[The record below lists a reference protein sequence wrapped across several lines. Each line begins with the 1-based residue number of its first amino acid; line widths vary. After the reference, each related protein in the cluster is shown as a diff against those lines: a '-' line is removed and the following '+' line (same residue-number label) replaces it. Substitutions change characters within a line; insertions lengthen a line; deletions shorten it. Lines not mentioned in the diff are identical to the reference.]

1 MFFKSRLISLF
12 IILLVAFQ
20 LFPQDKLLRFPSI
33 HGNRVVFTYA
43 GDLWIASTTDG
54 IARKLTNSPGIELFA
69 RFSPD
74 GKWIA
79 FSGEY
84 DGQRGVYVIP
94 ASGGVP
100 KRLTYYPA
108 HQMPDRFG
116 YDFIVFGW
124 TPDSKKVLFRSLKES
139 FSVWLGRLYLVD
151 LEGHFPEPL
160 PFPYGGFA
168 SFNADGSQL
177 AMNRVF
183 RDFRTWKRYKGG
195 QQQDIWIY
203 DLKTNKMQR
212 LTTYEGM
219 DHIPMWY
226 KNRIYFVSDRQHT
239 ANLFY
244 YDLQT
249 RKVVQV
255 THFTDYDVNWP
266 SLGDG
271 QIVFENGGSLFV
283 LNLESGDLT
292 ELHITL
298 NYDRITARPTYKKVN
313 KNIESYDVARS
324 GKRAVVAARGEVFTI
339 PAKKGDPRNLTNTPD
354 ARDREVAWS
363 PDGKWIA
370 YISDASGEDEIYIVR
385 QDGRGKPQ
393 QITHNSQGYRFQP
406 VWSPDS
412 KKLAFADKNLKLYF
426 VDIFTRKVTSVD
438 SATRWEIR
446 DYNWSPDSKWLVYSK
461 PLSNDM
467 NSLFV
472 YHLPTGK
479 IYPLTSEMTN
489 DYNPVFDPEGKYLYF
504 ISSRDYNPLLGNFEM
519 SYVYRNMDRIYV
531 MPLRK
536 NIPSPFAPESDE
548 VEVLTTPAKSASP
561 QKKSETAPPN
571 VRIDF
576 EGIENR
582 VVALPIKPGEYGNLQ
597 AIAGKV
603 FYSQSPLR
611 GLNGPLTSE
620 DPKIKYFDFKEKKEK
635 TFLTGTGNFR
645 ISADGKYLA
654 YRKGSK
660 MGIVEIAKGEA
671 KIGDGSLNLDR
682 LEIYWNPVAEWRQMF
697 NEAWRLER
705 DYFYAPNMV
714 GVNWPA
720 IREKYAKLLPYVAHR
735 FDLNYLLGEMVGE
748 LSTSHA
754 YVGGGD
760 MPKAKSFP
768 VALLGIRVEPDY
780 QSKRYRIVKILTGEN
795 WIPDRRSPLTEPGIH
810 VKVGDYI
817 IAINGQN
824 VTTDKNF
831 YAYLQNMADRQI
843 VLTVNSKPNTIGTRT
858 YTVKP
863 IKSEFNLNYLT
874 WVEHNRRYVE
884 EKTNGQVGYIHIPD
898 MGARGLNEFA
908 KSFYAQIK
916 KKGIIIDVRYN
927 GGGFVS
933 QMILER
939 LKRTLAGLGKARN
952 MKELYTYPDAA
963 YYGHLVCLA
972 NEYSASDGDIFPYY
986 FKKYK
991 LGKLIG
997 TRTWGGVIGIR
1008 GYTPLVDGGYITR
1021 PEFGLLSDQAKWI
1034 IEGHGVEPD
1043 IYVDTLPSD
1052 QALGRDPQLDK
1063 AIEVIMQEIQA
1074 HPPELPR
1081 VAPYPVKNR

>member
-1 MFFKSRLISLF
+1 MRKYFISW
-12 IILLVAFQ
+12 IILTLIIATAFA
-20 LFPQDKLLRFPSI
+20 QDKLLRFPSI
-33 HGNRVVFTYA
+33 HGDTVVFTYA
-43 GDLWIASTTDG
+43 GDLWLASTTDG
-54 IARKLTNSPGIELFA
+54 IARKLTNSPGIEIFA

-94 ASGGVP
+94 ATGGVP

-108 HQMPDRFG
+108 HKLPERFG
-116 YDFIVFGW
+116 FDYIVFGW

-160 PFPYGGFA
+160 PFPYAGFS
-168 SFNADGSQL
+168 SFSPDGSKL

-203 DLKTNKMQR
+203 DLKQNEMKR

-226 KNRIYFVSDRQHT
+226 KNRIYFVSDRSYT

-244 YDLQT
+244 YDLNTQ
-249 RKVVQV
+249 KVVQV
-255 THFTDYDVNWP
+255 THFKDYDVNWP

-271 QIVFENGGSLFV
+271 KIVFENGGDLYV
-283 LNLESGDLT
+283 LNLSDHSLKKLNIY
-292 ELHITL
+292 LHS
-298 NYDRITARPTYKKVN
+298 DKITARPTFKKVSD
-313 KNIESYDVARS
+313 KIESYDIAPG
-324 GKRAVVAARGEVFTI
+324 GKRIVVAARGEVFTV
-339 PAKKGDPRNLTNTPD
+339 PAKKGDPRNLTQTPG
-354 ARDREVAWS
+354 ARERAVTWS

-370 YISDASGEDEIYIVR
+370 YISDESGEDELYIVR
-385 QDGRGKPQ
+385 QDGLGKPRQ
-393 QITHNSQGYRFQP
+393 LTTNSQGYRFRP

-412 KKLAFADKNLKLYF
+412 KKLAFADKNLKLYI
-426 VDIFTRKVTSVD
+426 VDVLTRKTTFVD

-446 DYNWSPDSKWLVYSK
+446 HYNWSPDSKWLVYSK

-467 NSLFV
+467 NSIFL
-472 YHLPTGK
+472 YHVPTGK
-479 IYPLTSEMTN
+479 IYPITSEMT
-489 DYNPVFDPEGKYLYF
+489 DDDNPVFDPDGKYLYF
-504 ISSRDYNPLLGNFEM
+504 ISRRDFNPLLGNFEM
-519 SYVYRNMDRIYV
+519 SYVYRNMDRIFV
-531 MPLRK
+531 MTLRK
-536 NIPSPFAPESDE
+536 NERSPFAPESDE
-548 VEVLTTPAKSASP
+548 VETAKTESKSTNNSQNTPP
-561 QKKSETAPPN
+561 T
-571 VRIDF
+571 VTIDL
-576 EGIENR
+576 EGIEHR

-597 AIAGKV
+597 AISGKV

-611 GLNGPLTSE
+611 GLNGPLTDSQAA
-620 DPKIKYFDFKEKKEK
+620 IKYFDFNEKKEH
-635 TFLTGTGNFR
+635 TFLTGTGSFT
-645 ISADGKYLA
+645 ISADGKYLV
-654 YRKGSK
+654 YRKGNQ
-660 MGIVEIAKGEA
+660 MGIVETSKKEA
-671 KIGDGSLNLDR
+671 KIGDGAVALNKLD
-682 LEIYWNPVAEWRQMF
+682 IYWIPTAEWHQIF

-720 IREKYAKLLPYVAHR
+720 IREKYGKLLPYVSHR
-735 FDLNYLLGEMVGE
+735 FDLNYLLGEMIAE

-760 MPKAKSFP
+760 MPHAKEFP
-768 VALLGIRVEPDY
+768 VALLGIRVAPDY
-780 QSKRYRIVKILTGEN
+780 AAKRYRITKILTGEN
-795 WIPDRRSPLTEPGIH
+795 WINDRRSPLTEPGIQ
-810 VKVGDYI
+810 VQEGDYI
-817 IAINGQN
+817 IAINGKN

-843 VLTVNSKPNTIGTRT
+843 TLVVNNRPSTVGTRT

-1021 PEFGLLSDQAKWI
+1021 PEFGLLSDEAKWI

-1043 IYVDTLPSD
+1043 IWVDTLPSD
-1052 QALGRDPQLDK
+1052 QARGKDPQLDK
-1063 AIEVIMQEIQA
+1063 AIEVIMEQIRQN
-1074 HPPELPR
+1074 PPELPK
-1081 VAPYPVKNR
+1081 VAPYPVKAK

>member
-1 MFFKSRLISLF
+1 MKPIMHAFWAFVITMVMYSLT
-12 IILLVAFQ
+12 IG
-20 LFPQDKLLRFPSI
+20 QDKLLRFPSI
-33 HGNRVVFTYA
+33 HGDKVVFTYA
-43 GDLWIASTTDG
+43 GDLWLASTTDG

-74 GKWIA
+74 GQWIA

-84 DGQRGVYVIP
+84 DGQRAVYVIP

-108 HQMPDRFG
+108 HKMPDRFG
-116 YDFIVFGW
+116 YDFLVFGW
-124 TPDSKKVLFRSLKES
+124 TPDSKKILFRSLKES

-168 SFNADGSQL
+168 SFNENGTKL

-203 DLKTNKMQR
+203 DLNTNEMER
-212 LTTYEGM
+212 LTQYEGM

-226 KNRIYFVSDRQHT
+226 KNRIYFVSDRSHT
-239 ANLFY
+239 ANIFY
-244 YDLQT
+244 YDLNTKQVT
-249 RKVVQV
+249 QV
-255 THFTDYDVNWP
+255 THFEEYDVNWP

-271 QIVFENGGSLFV
+271 QIVFENGGSLYV
-283 LNLESGDLT
+283 LNLADHSLKELT
-292 ELHITL
+292 ITL
-298 NYDRITARPTYKKVN
+298 HYDKITARPTYKKVADF
-313 KNIESYDVARS
+313 IESYDVAPG
-324 GKRAVVAARGEVFTI
+324 GKRAVVAARGEVFTV
-339 PAKKGDPRNLTNTPD
+339 PAKKGDPRNLSHTPG
-354 ARDREVAWS
+354 ARERAVSWS

-370 YISDASGEDEIYIVR
+370 YISDESGEDEIYIVR
-385 QDGRGKPQ
+385 QDGRGKPK
-393 QITHNSQGYRFQP
+393 QITRNSQGYRFQP

-412 KKLAFADKNLKLYF
+412 KKLAFADKNLKLYI
-426 VDIFTRKVTSVD
+426 VDVVTRKVTFVD

-446 DYNWSPDSKWLVYSK
+446 QYSWSPDSKWLAYAK

-467 NSLFV
+467 NSIFI
-472 YHLPTGK
+472 YHLPTGT
-479 IYPLTSEMTN
+479 IHAVTSEMTN

-536 NIPSPFAPESDE
+536 NLPSPFAPESDE
-548 VEVLTTPAKSASP
+548 VEVGQSTKKEGKT
-561 QKKSETAPPN
+561 QKDQQPP
-571 VRIDF
+571 VVHIDF
-576 EGIENR
+576 DGIENR
-582 VVALPIKPGEYGNLQ
+582 VVALPIQPGEYSNLQ

-603 FYSQSPLR
+603 FYTHNPIR
-611 GLNGPLTSE
+611 GLNGPLAGGE
-620 DPKIKYFDFKEKKEK
+620 PAIKYFDFKEKKEN
-635 TFLTGTGNFR
+635 TFLTGTGSFR
-645 ISADGKYLA
+645 IAADGKYLI
-654 YRKGSK
+654 YRKGK
-660 MGIVEIAKGEA
+660 QMGIVETSKTQAKV
-671 KIGDGSLNLDR
+671 GDGALALER
-682 LEIYWNPVAEWRQMF
+682 LEIYWIPTAEWQQMF

-714 GVNWPA
+714 GVDWPA
-720 IREKYAKLLPYVAHR
+720 MREKYGRLLPYVAHR

-760 MPKAKSFP
+760 MPKAPEFP
-768 VALLGIRVEPDY
+768 VALLGIRVKPDY
-780 QSKRYRIVKILTGEN
+780 QFGRYRITQILKGEN
-795 WIPDRRSPLTEPGIH
+795 WIKDRRSPLTEPGIQ
-810 VKVGDYI
+810 VNPGDYI

-824 VTTDKNF
+824 VTTERNF

-843 VLTVNSKPNTIGTRT
+843 TLVVNTKPSTIGART

-898 MGARGLNEFA
+898 MGARGLNEFV

-986 FKKYK
+986 FKKYQ

-1008 GYTPLVDGGYITR
+1008 GYTRLVDGGYITR
-1021 PEFGLLSDQAKWI
+1021 PEFGLLSDEAKWI

-1043 IYVDTLPSD
+1043 IWVDTLPSD
-1052 QALGRDPQLDK
+1052 QARGKDPQLDK
-1063 AIEVIMQEIQA
+1063 AIEIIMQQIQA
-1074 HPPELPR
+1074 NPPKLPK
-1081 VAPYPVKNR
+1081 VAPYPIKNQ

>member
-1 MFFKSRLISLF
+1 MNRYGIIFVIFVLF
-12 IILLVAFQ
+12 TST
-20 LFPQDKLLRFPSI
+20 LFAQDKLLRFPTI
-33 HGNRVVFTYA
+33 YKDKVVFTYA
-43 GDLWIASTTDG
+43 GDLWLASVNDG

-94 ASGGVP
+94 SDGGVP
-100 KRLTYYPA
+100 RRLTYYPA
-108 HQMPDRFG
+108 HKMPDRFG

-124 TPDSKKVLFRSLKES
+124 TPDGKKILFRSLKES

-168 SFNADGSQL
+168 SFNANGTKL

-203 DLKTNKMQR
+203 DLKHNTMER
-212 LTTYEGM
+212 LTKYDGM

-226 KNRIYFVSDRQHT
+226 NNRIYFVSDRSYT
-239 ANLFY
+239 ANIFY
-244 YDLQT
+244 YDIT
-249 RKVVQV
+249 TKEVKQV
-255 THFTDYDVNWP
+255 THFKEYDVNWP

-271 QIVFENGGSLFV
+271 QIVFENGGDLYV
-283 LNLESGDLT
+283 LNLTDHSLKKLNIY
-292 ELHITL
+292 LH
-298 NYDRITARPTYKKVN
+298 YDKITARPTYKKVSN
-313 KNIESYDVARS
+313 FIESYDVAPG
-324 GKRAVVAARGEVFTI
+324 GKRIVVAARGEVFTV
-339 PAKKGDPRNLTNTPD
+339 PAQKGDPRNLSHTPG
-354 ARDREVAWS
+354 ARERSVTWS
-363 PDGKWIA
+363 PDGKWVA
-370 YISDASGEDEIYIVR
+370 YISDESGEDEIYIVR
-385 QDGRGKPQ
+385 QDGLGKPR
-393 QITHNSQGYRFQP
+393 QITTNSQGYRFRP

-412 KKLAFADKNLKLYF
+412 KKLAFADKNLKLYI
-426 VDIFTRKVTSVD
+426 VDVLTRKVTFVD

-446 DYNWSPDSKWLVYSK
+446 DYSWSPDSKWLAYAK

-467 NSLFV
+467 NSIFI

-479 IYPLTSEMTN
+479 IHPVTSEMTN
-489 DYNPVFDPEGKYLYF
+489 DYAPVFDPEGKYLYF

-519 SYVYRNMDRIYV
+519 SYVYRNMDRVYV
-531 MPLRK
+531 MTLRK
-536 NIPSPFAPESDE
+536 NEKSPFAPESDE
-548 VEVLTTPAKSASP
+548 VEPGKTTNKPKEEKSTRPPA
-561 QKKSETAPPN
+561 
-571 VRIDF
+571 VVIDF
-576 EGIENR
+576 EGIQNR

-611 GLNGPLTSE
+611 GLNGPIAGGE
-620 DPKIKYFDFKEKKEK
+620 PVIKYFDFKEKKEK
-635 TFLTGTGNFR
+635 TFLSGTGSFA

-654 YRKGSK
+654 YRKGK
-660 MGIVEIAKGEA
+660 EMGIVEISKGEA
-671 KIGDGSLNLDR
+671 KIGDGAVKLDK
-682 LEIYWNPVAEWRQMF
+682 LEIYWNPPQEWAQMF

-720 IREKYAKLLPYVAHR
+720 IREKYGKLLPYVAHR
-735 FDLNYLLGEMVGE
+735 FDLNYLLGEMVAE

-760 MPKAKSFP
+760 MPKAKEFP
-768 VALLGIRVEPDY
+768 VALLGIRVTPDY
-780 QSKRYRIVKILTGEN
+780 AQGRYRITKILHGEN
-795 WIPDRRSPLTEPGIH
+795 WISDRRSPLTEPGIN
-810 VKVGDYI
+810 VREGDYI

-824 VTTDKNF
+824 VTTERNF
-831 YAYLQNMADRQI
+831 YAYLQNMANRQI
-843 VLTVNSKPNTIGTRT
+843 TLVVNSKPSTIGTRT

-863 IKSEFNLNYLT
+863 ISSEFNLNYLT

-898 MGARGLNEFA
+898 MGARGLNEFV
-908 KSFYAQIK
+908 KTFYAQIK

-1008 GYTPLVDGGYITR
+1008 GYTRLVDGGYITR
-1021 PEFGLLSDQAKWI
+1021 PEFGLLSDEAKWI

-1043 IYVDTLPSD
+1043 IWVDTLPSD
-1052 QALGRDPQLDK
+1052 QAQGKDPQLDK
-1063 AIEVIMQEIQA
+1063 AIEVIMQQIKE

-1081 VAPYPVKNR
+1081 VAPYPVKVK